1 MQKTKKKKKKKEWRQ
16 KGDQVENER
25 SFFPDVPISVSA
37 QEAGQ
42 WCDRGLK
49 KGEKA

>member
-1 MQKTKKKKKKKEWRQ
+1 MQKTKKKKKKRVEAKRWSGREWKE
-16 KGDQVENER
+16 
-25 SFFPDVPISVSA
+25 FFPDVPISVSA